1 MKAQI
6 NLKLCVLMVVA
17 IFIASCK
24 GKTGSGSTAGS
35 GPASAAAS
43 GSGAAAASK
52 SNSVIDSLSITDGD
66 EKKVCTLYDECVTV
80 YLDEMKALAA
90 DTSKLDSQE
99 RTAIEKKYEDKIKEL
114 QPQIDNLKKNFQVY
128 PAEAFKFASFS
139 AYESKRIMA
148 VIPGYESAIL
158 KKFGVTK

>member
-6 NLKLCVLMVVA
+6 NLKLCVAIVIC
-17 IFIASCK
+17 IFIAACK
-24 GKTGSGSTAGS
+24 GKASSGSTAS
-35 GPASAAAS
+35 STAASPAAS
-43 GSGAAAASK
+43 GSVTANAKK
-52 SNSVIDSLSITDGD
+52 SNSVIDSLNITDAD
-66 EKKVCTLYDECVTV
+66 EKKVCTLYDECITV

-99 RTAIEKKYEDKIKEL
+99 RNAIEKKYQDKIKEL
-114 QPQIDNLKKNFQVY
+114 QPQIDNLKKNFQAY

-148 VIPGYESAIL
+148 VLPGYESAIL
-158 KKFGVTK
+158 KKYGVTK